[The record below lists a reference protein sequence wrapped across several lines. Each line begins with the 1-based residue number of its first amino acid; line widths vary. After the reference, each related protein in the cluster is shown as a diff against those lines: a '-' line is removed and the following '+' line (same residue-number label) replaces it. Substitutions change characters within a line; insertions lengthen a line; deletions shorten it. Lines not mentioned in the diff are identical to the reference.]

1 MTKLTKK
8 HKRGIKRKVDLEVG
22 IVPPKSAVFKN
33 RRSITVKINIK
44 MKKILF
50 NPDLIIIGLTVLLI
64 TLILTA

>member
-33 RRSITVKINIK
+33 KKKYNRKNKHKNEEYSI
-44 MKKILF
+44 
-50 NPDLIIIGLTVLLI
+50 
-64 TLILTA
+64 